1 MSTTHQSTNEPQ
13 PLRIDDFD
21 WSHVDIAR
29 RAMMSLLEQIKTY
42 EGQYDA
48 LPLPDSQASRE
59 MMLIPQ
65 VEKAYH
71 RVGTLMM
78 NAFDHAYALNALLA
92 IRSRAFAPWTCGRV
106 ILEAC
111 ALASWL
117 LDSEIVC
124 RERVLRCI
132 KLRLRD
138 IRDQRLHYK
147 RNLSQISK
155 SSLKSEF
162 EDEQLDL
169 NNELKHLWAT
179 ARELNLPINEKKLD
193 PGKFED
199 LGGAIKTIELVVQYL
214 EDTSEWFQTT
224 SGIVH
229 SNEWTMYNLGMR
241 PVRPGTLEVE
251 SNLTPFKAMHLI
263 FKSTEWIGN
272 TLTRNYRLLGTSI
285 DEFQGIVDANRPIA
299 WVHQDMTVSDN

>member
-1 MSTTHQSTNEPQ
+1 MSATRQSTDEPP
-13 PLRIDDFD
+13 PLEVSDFD

-78 NAFDHAYALNALLA
+78 NAFDHAYALNTLLA
-92 IRSRAFAPWTCGRV
+92 TRSRAFAPWTCGRV

-124 RERVLRCI
+124 RERVLRCT
-132 KLRLRD
+132 KLGLRD
-138 IRDQRLHYK
+138 IRDQRLHYQ
-147 RNLSQISK
+147 RNLIQISK

-169 NNELKHLWAT
+169 NGELNRLWTT
-179 ARELNLPINEKKLD
+179 ARELNLPINEKNFDLS
-193 PGKFED
+193 KFEG
-199 LGGAIKTIELVVQYL
+199 LGGSIKTTELVVQYL

-229 SNEWTMYNLGMR
+229 SNEWTLYNLGMR
-241 PVRPGTLEVE
+241 LARPGTLEVE
-251 SNLTPFKAMHLI
+251 SKLTPFKAMHLV

-272 TLTRNYRLLGTSI
+272 TMTRNYRLLGTSI
-285 DEFQGIVDANRPIA
+285 GEFQAIVDANRPIA
-299 WVHQDMTVSDN
+299 WVHQFMTVSSN